1 MKILVLTPTYFPI
14 MGGAEIGIFE
24 IYRRLA
30 LKHEVKILTPWPG
43 QGTAGDYGM
52 EESAFS
58 HSRLDLLRFND
69 RINLKS
75 WPGHRLLGGLIP
87 PFSGSWIRAALRA
100 IRDDRPDL
108 IHAFYAL
115 PTGLAAISA
124 ERRKKIP
131 VVLSLIGRDIPGP
144 DVPPFWGN
152 YVRTVVRSISKTIF
166 ISEYCR
172 RALFGADSDWG
183 EVIPF
188 GVDIKKF
195 RPDVD
200 GHPIRE
206 SLHIPRESK
215 VLFALQ
221 RLDRWKRV
229 DVLIEAM
236 KSIVREM
243 DAFLVIGGKGP
254 ENNRLRE
261 ITQERGLSSRVIFAG
276 YIKEAELP
284 SYYAMS
290 DLFVFH
296 STYETFGLALLQ
308 AMAAG
313 KPIVTVNSTAIPELI
328 VHNQNGLLV
337 PPLDSEELARAAVF
351 LLKNEAAMKS
361 FSTEARKK
369 AMAKYDWQSI
379 ADQYEKEF
387 HRCLK

>member
-30 LKHEVKILTPWPG
+30 LKHEVKILTPKPG
-43 QGTAGDYGM
+43 PGPAGDYEM
-52 EESAFS
+52 EESPFN

-69 RINLKS
+69 RINLKN
-75 WPGHRLLGGLIP
+75 WPGHRLLRGLIP

-100 IRDDRPDL
+100 MRDDRPDL

-115 PTGLAAISA
+115 PTGLAAVIA
-124 ERRKKIP
+124 DRGKKIP
-131 VVLSLIGRDIPGP
+131 AILSLIGRDIPGP

-152 YVRTVVRSISKTIF
+152 YVRTVARSVSKTIF

-172 RALFGADSDWG
+172 KALFGEDSRWG
-183 EVIPF
+183 EIIPF
-188 GVDIKKF
+188 GVDTEKF
-195 RPDVD
+195 RPDID
-200 GHPIRE
+200 GDPIRE
-206 SLHIPRESK
+206 TLHVPRESK

-236 KSIVREM
+236 VSIVKEM
-243 DAFLVIGGKGP
+243 DAFLVIGGEGP
-254 ENNRLRE
+254 ENNRLRD
-261 ITQERGLSSRVIFAG
+261 IVQKRGLSSRVIFAG

-296 STYETFGLALLQ
+296 STYETFGLVLLQ

-337 PPLDSEELARAAVF
+337 PPLDSEGLARAAVC
-351 LLKNEAAMKS
+351 LLKDEAAMKS
-361 FSTEARKK
+361 FSREARKK
-369 AMAKYDWQSI
+369 AMAKYDWQGI
-379 ADQYEKEF
+379 ADRHEKAF
-387 HRCLK
+387 HSCLK